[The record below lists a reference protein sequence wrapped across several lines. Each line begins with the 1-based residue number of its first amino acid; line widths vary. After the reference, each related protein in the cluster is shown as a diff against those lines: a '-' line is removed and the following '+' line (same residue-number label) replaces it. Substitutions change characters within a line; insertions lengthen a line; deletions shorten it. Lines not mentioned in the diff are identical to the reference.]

1 MSGHGSSSGG
11 VFTPLVRL
19 AAASAA
25 NPWRVIVVS
34 AALLVL
40 TALSLSRVTVSTSLE
55 AMLGGRSESA
65 VAFHRVV
72 TEFEAGES
80 LLAIVEGTRER
91 DRQPT
96 ESELAAFADDFV
108 ETIRTHPST
117 RDRIAWVRCREDP
130 AFAQYFAREVVPN
143 GAYFLGAVGTREIL
157 ARFDVDALD
166 AQFARNEAVVAS
178 PGPAGEA
185 LTRSILRDPLR
196 LHDVAGRHGLV
207 RFDAPLPEA
216 SEPGAESPIEFS
228 RDGKAV
234 LVRIASK
241 ATINDLEEA
250 RRLTSDVQE
259 IASDVARKHSQSGGP
274 DIRVRLGG
282 AYAISATSSG
292 TIRNDSIV
300 STIVS
305 VVLLYGLFVAFY
317 RRWLTPLLIG
327 VVAGVG
333 MVVGFGV
340 HAIGAPTVS
349 PLATAVAALL
359 AGLGVDYGIHFVSH
373 FDEERARGLSS
384 QDAATHAARTMA
396 LPITTNCFTSIFG
409 FASLWPSPIEMLSD
423 FATLGAVGLIGACLA
438 AFTLLPALLVLTH
451 RSADATRAA
460 VSPRFGGVADAIAIR
475 PRLWLS
481 SSLALLAIAVGTAT
495 LRGQLP
501 QIEGDLTVLH
511 PQPNE
516 ALRTTEEL
524 VTRFAGQ
531 GEMIPVLVRVKDPA
545 DLVTRAIDAARAL
558 ESDAC
563 RGVGVVDVLGVH
575 RLLPDPRGVP
585 GVDEVLQG
593 VQAKELVDRF
603 RAAVDRSAFD
613 IAHYERYATFLE
625 RLLSPAKPPTMV
637 DIAAYPSIT
646 QRLFPRD
653 SLKTSR
659 EPTETLLVV
668 RLEKPL
674 RDRAAREL
682 VVSTMRRA
690 LANMPNATIA
700 GLPAVSVELED
711 STKEGLP
718 QSIAISVCLVLCWL
732 IIVFRRVMDVV
743 LALVPLVFAA
753 IFVVAFMVAIGEKFN
768 PINSIAIPLLDGI
781 AVDAGVF
788 LVSVARDVS
797 ARNGTRELLVAELR
811 PTMRAVL
818 LAVATTVTG
827 FLSLTAT
834 HTPAIRSL
842 GMVAAVGIFASLI
855 GSMCVLVP
863 WLLKR
868 ADAR

>member
-1 MSGHGSSSGG
+1 LNEHAASGGG
-11 VFTPLVRL
+11 VFSPLVRL
-19 AAASAA
+19 AKTSAA
-25 NPWRVIVVS
+25 NPWS
-34 AALLVL
+34 ALVASLVLLVL
-40 TALSLSRVTVSTSLE
+40 AALSLSRVTISTSLE

-65 VAFHRVV
+65 AAFHRVV

-80 LLAIVEGTRER
+80 LLAIVEG
-91 DRQPT
+91 DLQGARQPT
-96 ESELAAFADDFV
+96 TDELAAFADDFV
-108 ETIRTHPST
+108 QSLTLHPTT
-117 RDRIAWVRCREDP
+117 RDRIAWARCREDP
-130 AFAQYFAREVVPN
+130 AFGEYFAREVVPN
-143 GAYFLGAVGTREIL
+143 GAYFLGEAGTRDVL
-157 ARFDVDALD
+157 AKFEVSALD
-166 AQFARNEAVVAS
+166 EQLARNEAMIAS

-185 LTRSILRDPLR
+185 LARSVLRDPLR
-196 LHDVAGRHGLV
+196 LHDIAGRHGV
-207 RFDAPLPEA
+207 ARFDASLGEFNAPGVQPPL
-216 SEPGAESPIEFS
+216 EFS
-228 RDGKAV
+228 RDGRAV

-241 ATINDLEEA
+241 ATINDLDEA
-250 RRLTSDVQE
+250 RRLTTDVQE
-259 IASDVARKHSQSGGP
+259 IAARVSQKHVETGGP
-274 DIRVRLGG
+274 AIRVRLGG

-292 TIRNDSIV
+292 TIRRDSII

-305 VVLLYGLFVAFY
+305 VVLLYGLFVVFY
-317 RRWLTPLLIG
+317 RRWLTPILIG

-373 FDEERARGLSS
+373 FDEERTRGLSA
-384 QDAATHAARTMA
+384 QDAASNAARVMA

-409 FASLWPSPIEMLSD
+409 FAALWPSPIEMLSD
-423 FATLGAVGLIGACLA
+423 FATLGAVGLIGAWLA

-451 RSADATRAA
+451 RGKDARSGATT
-460 VSPRFGGVADAIAIR
+460 PRFGGVADAIGGR
-475 PRLWLS
+475 QRLWLS
-481 SSLALLAIAVGTAT
+481 SSLTLLAIAVGTAT

-516 ALRTTEEL
+516 ALRTTEEV

-531 GEMIPVLVRVKDPA
+531 GEMIPVLVRVDDPS
-545 DLVTRAIDAARAL
+545 DLVTRGADAARAL

-563 RGVGVVDVLGVH
+563 RAIGVADVLGIH
-575 RLLPDPRGVP
+575 RLVPDPQDVRA
-585 GVDEVLQG
+585 VDETLRG
-593 VQAKELVDRF
+593 INADALVGRF
-603 RAAVDRSAFD
+603 RDAVDRSAFD
-613 IAHYERYATFLE
+613 RAQYEGYATFLE
-625 RLLSPAKPPTMV
+625 RLLAPSKVPWIP
-637 DIAAYPSIT
+637 DIAAFPSIA
-646 QRLFPRD
+646 QRLFARGAFD
-653 SLKTSR
+653 NGR
-659 EPTETLLVV
+659 QPTDTLLVV

-674 RDRAAREL
+674 RDREARGL
-682 VVSTMRRA
+682 VVSTLRQA
-690 LANMPNATIA
+690 LAAVPGATLA

-732 IIVFRRVMDVV
+732 TIVFRRVMDVV

-753 IFVVAFMVAIGEKFN
+753 VFTVAFMVAIGEKFN

-788 LVSVARDVS
+788 LVSVAREVRKRGGGRHS
-797 ARNGTRELLVAELR
+797 LVAELR

>member
-1 MSGHGSSSGG
+1 M
-11 VFTPLVRL
+11 V
-19 AAASAA
+19 
-25 NPWRVIVVS
+25 
-34 AALLVL
+34 LLVL
-40 TALSLSRVTVSTSLE
+40 AALSLSRVTISTSLE

-72 TEFEAGES
+72 TEFDAGES
-80 LLAIVEGTRER
+80 LLAVVEGDLQGTRP
-91 DRQPT
+91 PT
-96 ESELAAFADDFV
+96 ASELASFADDFV
-108 ETIRTHPST
+108 QSLTLHPST

-130 AFAQYFAREVVPN
+130 AFGDYFARAVVPN
-143 GAYFLGAVGTREIL
+143 GAYFLGVDGTREVL
-157 ARFDVDALD
+157 AKFEVAALD
-166 AQFARNEAVVAS
+166 EQFARNEAMIAS

-185 LTRSILRDPLR
+185 LARSVLRDPLR
-196 LHDVAGRHGLV
+196 LYDIAGKHGLA
-207 RFDAPLPEA
+207 RFDASLGEFNA
-216 SEPGAESPIEFS
+216 PGTQPPTEFS
-228 RDGKAV
+228 RDEKAV

-241 ATINDLEEA
+241 ATINNLEEA
-250 RRLTSDVQE
+250 RRLTGDVRE
-259 IASDVARKHSQSGGP
+259 IATRVSQRHVEAGGP

-292 TIRNDSIV
+292 TIRHDSIV

-305 VVLLYGLFVAFY
+305 VVLLYGLFVLFY

-340 HAIGAPTVS
+340 YAIGAPTVS

-373 FDEERARGLSS
+373 FDEERARGHSS
-384 QDAATHAARTMA
+384 HDAASNAARMMA

-423 FATLGAVGLIGACLA
+423 FATLGALGLVGAWLA

-451 RSADATRAA
+451 RRKDARACA
-460 VSPRFGGVADAIAIR
+460 ITPRFGGVADAIGGR

-481 SSLALLAIAVGTAT
+481 SALAMLAIAVGTAT

-516 ALRTTEEL
+516 ALKTTEEI

-531 GEMIPVLVRVKDPA
+531 GEMIPVLVRVVDPS
-545 DLVTRAIDAARAL
+545 DLVKRAFDAARAL

-575 RLLPDPRGVP
+575 RLVPDPRGAAA
-585 GVDEVLQG
+585 VDELLRDID
-593 VQAKELVDRF
+593 AKATADRF
-603 RAAVDRSAFD
+603 RDAVSRSEFNLAP
-613 IAHYERYATFLE
+613 YEGYASFLE
-625 RLLSPAKPPTMV
+625 RLLVPSKVPGIP
-637 DIAAYPSIT
+637 DIAAFPSIA
-646 QRLFPRD
+646 QRLFARGALD
-653 SLKTSR
+653 NSLQ
-659 EPTETLLVV
+659 PTETLLVV

-674 RDRAAREL
+674 RDRETRGH
-682 VVSTMRRA
+682 VVSALRRA
-690 LANMPNATIA
+690 LAAVPGATLA
-700 GLPAVSVELED
+700 GLPAVSVELEG

-732 IIVFRRVMDVV
+732 TVVFRRVMDVV

-753 IFVVAFMVAIGEKFN
+753 VFTIAFMVAIGEKFN

-788 LVSVARDVS
+788 LVSVARDVRTRGGG
-797 ARNGTRELLVAELR
+797 RNSLIAALR

-842 GMVAAVGIFASLI
+842 GMVAAVGIFASLV

-863 WLLKR
+863 WLLRR